1 VAQWLV
7 SAACDAVREA
17 HDENPINS
25 CKELSQHS
33 TSSLENCGDLNIL
46 IGKNNAGKSTFLST
60 IELMLAHLQGES
72 IAGSWEVDRPADQ
85 FTNRRTDIHAEI
97 AIEFDLPA
105 EVNSGLRKLLAGD
118 AAHLERSVQQLEGE
132 SRIVFVLDAAFD
144 ASGAYL
150 YLSRIVIGTVQ
161 SSESA
166 ILTEGVTLL
175 AVPADVAAEMYQNQ
189 IAAKQL
195 RNDAAGLDKIL
206 DNTNLLGP
214 YFDDNRN
221 KELPFRYVIDRIPGA
236 RIGRM
241 LGRLEV
247 AYRAAPAM
255 EDFVNAISQM
265 RSEVRE
271 QAEAVEQRETAG
283 SIKVFAGDVKRQ
295 PKYISWLMAQ
305 YGATKLLQLKEN
317 KQRIGPKEAQALL
330 ELKVRRGGAE
340 RLTLVKNTVSALLGV
355 SLDAFQ
361 PEGAVRERQR
371 AEMDVDDF
379 LVEANGSGIRD
390 ALRLILDFEL
400 TTPELVLIEEP
411 EVHLHPG
418 LARSIEQYLRGKSK
432 SVQIFLT
439 THSTEFVD
447 SASFQN
453 VYLISRLADRTAKCN
468 AISNIESGLQIPVE
482 LGLRA
487 SSIFMYD
494 RLVFVEGPS
503 DEEILRELATTI
515 DVDLAKANVG
525 FVHMG
530 GVRNFA
536 YFAAEST
543 LDLLGRRQVGLW
555 FVADRDERDDEDVK
569 QMLRRLAGRAQLIV
583 WSQRELENYLLDPAA
598 LVEFIKYKQ
607 SVTANATTP
616 PSLET
621 VARETQDSA
630 AAMLEE
636 IIRLRVERFMLSP
649 LHFDTRKNHGS
660 IEERLSA
667 GLEELQKRVQDAGKS
682 RQDVTAEVDASWPQ
696 SAQRLAPGSHVIEAV
711 VARYGVKFNKAA
723 GDGQRLASYLDRAS
737 IAEEIRSFLKAI
749 VS

>member
-1 VAQWLV
+1 MKIRSIHARNYRSIQ
-7 SAACDAVREA
+7 S
-17 HDENPINS
+17 
-25 CKELSQHS
+25 
-33 TSSLENCGDLNIL
+33 SSLEDCGDLNIL

-72 IAGSWEVDRPADQ
+72 IAGSWDVDRPVDQ
-85 FTNRRTDIHAEI
+85 FTNRRTDVHAEI
-97 AIEFDLPA
+97 AIEFELPA
-105 EVNSGLRKLLAGD
+105 NVNSGLRKLLASD
-118 AAHLERSVQQLEGE
+118 AAHLERSVDQLEGE

-144 ASGAYL
+144 VGGAYL

-166 ILTEGVTLL
+166 ILAQGVTLL

-195 RNDAAGLDKIL
+195 RTDAAGLDKIL
-206 DNTNLLGP
+206 DNTNLLAP

-241 LGRLEV
+241 LARLEV
-247 AYRAAPAM
+247 AYRTALTT
-255 EDFVNAISQM
+255 EDFVNAISEM

-283 SIKVFAGDVKRQ
+283 SIRVFAGDVKRQ

-361 PEGAVRERQR
+361 PEGAARAERQR

-400 TTPELVLIEEP
+400 TTPDLVLIEEP

-453 VYLISRLADRTAKCN
+453 VYLISRLADRTARCS

-482 LGLRA
+482 LGLRP
-487 SSIFMYD
+487 SSVFMYD

-503 DEEILRELATTI
+503 DEEILREFATTS
-515 DVDLAKANVG
+515 DVDLAKASVG

-569 QMLRRLAGRAQLIV
+569 RMLKRLAGRAQLQV
-583 WSQRELENYLLDPAA
+583 WSQRELENYLLEPNA
-598 LVEFIKYKQ
+598 LVEFIKHKQ
-607 SVTANATTP
+607 SVTANATSVP
-616 PSLET
+616 NLES
-621 VARETQDSA
+621 VALEIQDSA
-630 AAMLEE
+630 AAMRSE
-636 IIRLRVERFMLSP
+636 IIRLRVERVLLSP
-649 LHFDTRKNHGS
+649 LHFNTRKNHGS
-660 IEERLSA
+660 IEERLSE
-667 GLEELQKRVQDAGKS
+667 GLEEIQKRVQDANKY
-682 RQDVTAEVDASWPQ
+682 RQAVTAEVDASWPQ

-723 GDGQRLASYLDRAS
+723 GDGQRLASYLERSS

-749 VS
+749 VA